1 MAYGSESVL
10 MLLQPSG
17 DLALIDTVS
26 GDLLESFNLDGY
38 SGPEYLT
45 MGPEGQIFANLQLF
59 GGQNRLQLLSLSP
72 FEPLYELD
80 RYPLPAAPLIAPV
93 GDLLAMPRRG
103 EVELWELHSNTLTG
117 KLESSM
123 SEVGVLAFTPD
134 GSRLIAASGEIWDL
148 RSREVAATFESSD
161 PSMSVITNGSVILG
175 QDGTIWSLTDGARLG
190 RLDTQPALEF
200 AFTPDGS
207 QIIWQR
213 TGGIVEVWG
222 IEGG

>member
-1 MAYGSESVL
+1 MLTIDSQPVPLARRSIDRTDLGS
-10 MLLQPSG
+10 
-17 DLALIDTVS
+17 ACH
-26 GDLLESFNLDGY
+26 
-38 SGPEYLT
+38 
-45 MGPEGQIFANLQLF
+45 
-59 GGQNRLQLLSLSP
+59 
-72 FEPLYELD
+72 
-80 RYPLPAAPLIAPV
+80 AAP
-93 GDLLAMPRRG
+93 RRIK
-103 EVELWELHSNTLTG
+103 LWDLHSNNFVG

-175 QDGTIWSLTDGARLG
+175 QDGTIWSLADGARLG

-213 TGGIVEVWG
+213 AGGIVEVWG
-222 IEGG
+222 IEDG